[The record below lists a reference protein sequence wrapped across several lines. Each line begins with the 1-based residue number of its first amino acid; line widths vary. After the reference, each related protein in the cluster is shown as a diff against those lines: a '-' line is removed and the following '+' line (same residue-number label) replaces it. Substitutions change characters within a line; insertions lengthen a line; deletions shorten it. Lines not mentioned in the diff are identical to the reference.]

1 MADLTQSHL
10 DDVLAVCRSGAEE
23 AAAAIG
29 RALDHE
35 VGLVVGEAVTLDAP
49 PVAAALAGPGL
60 AVVFMLGETGA
71 LVALSDSSGLVPAWC
86 ADPDPTGRSKLT
98 TLAQELGMVLL
109 PEAFMPDDFA
119 AGHIDSLAQ
128 GLDRGQVTPDA
139 AVVPLEIRR
148 ADGQG
153 GSAYLIWPLGQPR
166 QVLTPLPASQPSSPS
181 PPTSASLPPPVAP
194 PALAEQPAP
203 SAPGR
208 RSLSLDDLPIY
219 SRSLLRIPVTVVV
232 TLAEKRQPLGRILE
246 LGPGSIIQFDKS
258 CDEALELEAGGR
270 TVALGEAVKVGEKFG
285 LRITSMI
292 MPEERFVEVRK

>member
-35 VGLVVGEAVTLDAP
+35 VGLVVGEVVALDAP

-60 AVVFMLGETGA
+60 AVVFILGETGA
-71 LVALSDSSGLVPAWC
+71 LVALPDSSGLVPSWC

-119 AGHIDSLAQ
+119 AGHIEALAQ
-128 GLDRGQVTPDA
+128 GLDRGQVTPEA

-166 QVLTPLPASQPSSPS
+166 QVLTPSPASQPKTPPSSA
-181 PPTSASLPPPVAP
+181 PPARPVAP
-194 PALAEQPAP
+194 PALAERPVP
-203 SAPGR
+203 SAPAT

-246 LGPGSIIQFDKS
+246 LGPGSIIQFEKS

>member
-1 MADLTQSHL
+1 MADLTQSNL

-35 VGLVVGEAVTLDAP
+35 VGLVVGEAVALDAP
-49 PVAAALAGPGL
+49 PVAATLAGPGL
-60 AVVFMLGETGA
+60 AVVFMMGETGA
-71 LVALSDSSGLVPAWC
+71 LVALPDSSGLVPSWC

-119 AGHIDSLAQ
+119 AGHIATLAQ
-128 GLDRGQVTPDA
+128 GLDRGQVTPEA

-166 QVLTPLPASQPSSPS
+166 QVLTPAPASQPTPTS
-181 PPTSASLPPPVAP
+181 PPPAP
-194 PALAEQPAP
+194 PAANRAPAERPVPSSPAK
-203 SAPGR
+203 

-292 MPEERFVEVRK
+292 LPEERFVEVRK

>member
-35 VGLVVGEAVTLDAP
+35 VGLVVGEVVAIDAP
-49 PVAAALAGPGL
+49 SVAAALAGPGL
-60 AVVFMLGETGA
+60 AVVFILGETGA
-71 LVALSDSSGLVPAWC
+71 LVALPDSSGLVPSWC

-119 AGHIDSLAQ
+119 AGHIESLAQ
-128 GLDRGQVTPDA
+128 GLDRGQVTPEA

-166 QVLTPLPASQPSSPS
+166 QVLTPSPASQPKTPPSSA
-181 PPTSASLPPPVAP
+181 PPARPVAP
-194 PALAEQPAP
+194 PAPAERPVP
-203 SAPGR
+203 SAPAT

-219 SRSLLRIPVTVVV
+219 CRSLLRIPVTVVV

-246 LGPGSIIQFDKS
+246 LGPGSIIQFEKS

-270 TVALGEAVKVGEKFG
+270 TIALGEAVKVGEKFG

>member
-1 MADLTQSHL
+1 MADLTQSNL

-35 VGLVVGEAVTLDAP
+35 VGLVVGEAVALDAP

-60 AVVFMLGETGA
+60 AVVFMMGETGA
-71 LVALSDSSGLVPAWC
+71 LVALPDSSGLVPSWC

-119 AGHIDSLAQ
+119 AGHIETLAQ
-128 GLDRGQVTPDA
+128 GIDRGQVIPEA

-166 QVLTPLPASQPSSPS
+166 QVLTPAPASQPTPTS
-181 PPTSASLPPPVAP
+181 PPPAP
-194 PALAEQPAP
+194 PAATPAP
-203 SAPGR
+203 AERPVPSSPAK

-292 MPEERFVEVRK
+292 LPEERFVEVRK

>member
-35 VGLVVGEAVTLDAP
+35 VGLVVGEAVALDTP
-49 PVAAALAGPGL
+49 PVAAGLAGPGL

-71 LVALSDSSGLVPAWC
+71 LLALSDSSSLVPSWC

-128 GLDRGQVTPDA
+128 GLDRGQVMADA

-166 QVLTPLPASQPSSPS
+166 QVLTPSPAAQPTPTS
-181 PPTSASLPPPVAP
+181 PPPPPPVAP
-194 PALAEQPAP
+194 PAPAQRPVP
-203 SAPGR
+203 SAPER
-208 RSLSLDDLPIY
+208 RSLSLDDLPVY
-219 SRSLLRIPVTVVV
+219 SRSLLRIPITVVV

-270 TVALGEAVKVGEKFG
+270 TVAMGEAVKVGEKFG